1 MKIDMKELKARIKSE
16 KATLK
21 KLAYEAKAVAKS
33 ATVATKAY
41 DKQKALIEKLESKI
55 PQK

>member
-1 MKIDMKELKARIKSE
+1 MKIDMKELKARIKNE

-21 KLAYEAKAVAKS
+21 KLTFEAKSAAKTAAVAAKAV
-33 ATVATKAY
+33 
-41 DKQKALIEKLESKI
+41 DKQKTLVEKLENKI